1 MYSVTYFFPCRSLRQ
16 RANRMMDLV
25 IYYMDIDLQS
35 KLELAGGR
43 PPTPPSI
50 PNPSLWPF
58 AVAEQLTNYFLL
70 YYFLSIYSLLLIN

>member
-43 PPTPPSI
+43 YGLSAC
-50 PNPSLWPF
+50 SLVGFRVNKSDWFWSVVREKYCTMTDKP
-58 AVAEQLTNYFLL
+58 
-70 YYFLSIYSLLLIN
+70 

>member
-43 PPTPPSI
+43 WQVAGHYMDYVSS
-50 PNPSLWPF
+50 SLC
-58 AVAEQLTNYFLL
+58 
-70 YYFLSIYSLLLIN
+70 S

>member
-35 KLELAGGR
+35 KLVAGGR
-43 PPTPPSI
+43 PLYGLLAC
-50 PNPSLWPF
+50 SLVGSWADKF
-58 AVAEQLTNYFLL
+58 DWY
-70 YYFLSIYSLLLIN
+70 